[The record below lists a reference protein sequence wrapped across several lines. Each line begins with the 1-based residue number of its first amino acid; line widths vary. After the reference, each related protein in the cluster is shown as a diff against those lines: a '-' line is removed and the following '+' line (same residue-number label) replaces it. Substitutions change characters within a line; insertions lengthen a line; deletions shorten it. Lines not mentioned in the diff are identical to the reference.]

1 MYREE
6 FEIFELAPGLI
17 DPMMP
22 FVYLDSAATMQ
33 RPKQVIEKVS
43 EYYKTLNANPLR
55 GLYKISEQSTRL
67 LNQTRAKVAEYIGAG
82 TDEVIFTKN
91 TTEAINLVANGVREL
106 IGDGKILIS
115 LDSHH
120 SNILPFTERYGE
132 QVLICEDV
140 VVEYM
145 KLKSVGEQSADVK
158 IVALTGLSNVT
169 GNEQIETVQKLRKAG
184 FNGLILL
191 DAAQLIA
198 HRKINLEMLDVDF
211 LAFSGHKIGAPMGIG
226 VLYMRR
232 ELMEKVK
239 PLNYGGEMV
248 DAVEIAEN
256 SREAANKTSDSVI
269 VRADYAFGP
278 QKFEGGT
285 IDMGGV
291 VGLLQAISFWNK
303 NNKGEELFAE
313 TRKLTEYAV
322 EKLSAISDLE
332 LFYGKNG
339 IILFNIKGVHP
350 HDTAQIL
357 SNYGVMVRAG
367 WHCAEP
373 VLTKRKIGPAVRVSL
388 MFYNTKSE
396 INYLVSILGKI
407 RKEMGL

>member
-6 FEIFELAPGLI
+6 FEIFELAPELI

-67 LNQTRAKVAEYIGAG
+67 LNQTRTKVAEYIGAG
-82 TDEVIFTKN
+82 ADEVIFTKN
-91 TTEAINLVANGVREL
+91 ATEAINLVANGVREL

-132 QVLICEDV
+132 RVLICEDV
-140 VVEYM
+140 VTEYM
-145 KLKSVGEQSADVK
+145 KLKSVGEQSTDVK

-169 GNEQIETVQKLRKAG
+169 GNEQIETVQKLRKVG

-211 LAFSGHKIGAPMGIG
+211 LAFSGHKIGALMGIG

>member
-6 FEIFELAPGLI
+6 FEIFELAPELI

-82 TDEVIFTKN
+82 ADEVIFTKN
-91 TTEAINLVANGVREL
+91 ATEAINLVANGVREL
-106 IGDGKILIS
+106 IGNGKILIS

-140 VVEYM
+140 VAEYM

-198 HRKINLEMLDVDF
+198 HRKMNLEMLDVDF

-256 SREAANKTSDSVI
+256 AREEANKTSDPVI

-291 VGLLQAISFWNK
+291 VGLLQAINFWNK

-339 IILFNIKGVHP
+339 IILFNVKGVHP

-396 INYLVSILGKI
+396 INYLASILGKI

>member
-6 FEIFELAPGLI
+6 FEIFELAPELI

-82 TDEVIFTKN
+82 VDEVIFTKN
-91 TTEAINLVANGVREL
+91 TTEAINLVANGIREL

-140 VVEYM
+140 VAEYKRLM
-145 KLKSVGEQSADVK
+145 PEETEGSDVRF
-158 IVALTGLSNVT
+158 VALTGLSNVT

-256 SREAANKTSDSVI
+256 AREEANKTSDPVI

-388 MFYNTKSE
+388 MFYNTRSE
-396 INYLVSILGKI
+396 INYLASILGKI

>member
-6 FEIFELAPGLI
+6 FEIFELAPELI

-67 LNQTRAKVAEYIGAG
+67 LNQTRTKVAEYIGAG
-82 TDEVIFTKN
+82 ADEVIFTKN
-91 TTEAINLVANGVREL
+91 ATEAINLVANGVREL

-132 QVLICEDV
+132 RVLICEDV
-140 VVEYM
+140 VTEYM
-145 KLKSVGEQSADVK
+145 KLKSVGEQSTDVK

-169 GNEQIETVQKLRKAG
+169 GNEQIETVQKLRKVG

-232 ELMEKVK
+232 ELMEKIK

-256 SREAANKTSDSVI
+256 AREEANKTSDPVI

>member
-6 FEIFELAPGLI
+6 FEIFELAPELI

-67 LNQTRAKVAEYIGAG
+67 LNQTRTKVAEYIGAG
-82 TDEVIFTKN
+82 ADEVIFTKN
-91 TTEAINLVANGVREL
+91 ATEAINLVANGVREL

-132 QVLICEDV
+132 RVLICEDV
-140 VVEYM
+140 VTEYM
-145 KLKSVGEQSADVK
+145 KLKSVGEQSTDVK

-169 GNEQIETVQKLRKAG
+169 GNEQIETVQKLRKVG

-339 IILFNIKGVHP
+339 IILFNVNGVHP

-388 MFYNTKSE
+388 MFYNTRSE
-396 INYLVSILGKI
+396 INYLASILGKI

>member
-6 FEIFELAPGLI
+6 FEIFELAPELI

-67 LNQTRAKVAEYIGAG
+67 LNQTRTKVAEYIGAG
-82 TDEVIFTKN
+82 ADEVIFTKN

-106 IGDGKILIS
+106 IGNGKILIS

-140 VVEYM
+140 VAEYKRLM
-145 KLKSVGEQSADVK
+145 PEETEGSDVRF
-158 IVALTGLSNVT
+158 VALTGLSNVT

-198 HRKINLEMLDVDF
+198 HQKINLEMLDVDF

-226 VLYMRR
+226 ALYMRR

-248 DAVEIAEN
+248 DAVEIADN
-256 SREAANKTSDSVI
+256 AREAVNKTSDPVM

-291 VGLLQAISFWNK
+291 VGLLQAIKFWNK
-303 NNKGEELFAE
+303 SNKGEELFAE

-339 IILFNIKGVHP
+339 IILFNIRGVHP

-357 SNYGVMVRAG
+357 SNYGVMVRTG

-388 MFYNTKSE
+388 MFYNTRSE
-396 INYLVSILGKI
+396 INYLASILGKI

>member
-6 FEIFELAPGLI
+6 FEIFELAPELI

-67 LNQTRAKVAEYIGAG
+67 LNQTRTKVAEYIGAG
-82 TDEVIFTKN
+82 ADEVIFTKN
-91 TTEAINLVANGVREL
+91 TTEAINLVANGIREL
-106 IGDGKILIS
+106 VGDGKILIS

-140 VVEYM
+140 VTEYKRLM
-145 KLKSVGEQSADVK
+145 PEETEGSDVRF
-158 IVALTGLSNVT
+158 VALTGLSNVT

-248 DAVEIAEN
+248 NAVEIAEN
-256 SREAANKTSDSVI
+256 AREAANKTSDPVM

-291 VGLLQAISFWNK
+291 VGLLQAIKFWNK
-303 NNKGEELFAE
+303 NNKDEELFAE

-322 EKLSAISDLE
+322 GKLSAISDLE
-332 LFYGKNG
+332 LFHGKNG

-388 MFYNTKSE
+388 MFYNTRSE

>member
-6 FEIFELAPGLI
+6 FEIFELAPELI

-67 LNQTRAKVAEYIGAG
+67 LNQTRTKVAEYIGAG
-82 TDEVIFTKN
+82 ADEVIFTKN

-248 DAVEIAEN
+248 NAVEIAEN
-256 SREAANKTSDSVI
+256 AREAANKTSDPVM

-291 VGLLQAISFWNK
+291 VGLLQAIKFWNK
-303 NNKGEELFAE
+303 NNKDEELFAE

-322 EKLSAISDLE
+322 GKLSAISDLE
-332 LFYGKNG
+332 LFHGKNG

-388 MFYNTKSE
+388 MFYNTRSE

>member
-6 FEIFELAPGLI
+6 FEIFELAPELI

-67 LNQTRAKVAEYIGAG
+67 LNQTRTKVAEYIGAG
-82 TDEVIFTKN
+82 ADEVIFTKN
-91 TTEAINLVANGVREL
+91 ATEAINLVANGVKEL

-140 VVEYM
+140 VTEYM
-145 KLKSVGEQSADVK
+145 KLKSVGEQSTDVK

-169 GNEQIETVQKLRKAG
+169 GNEQIETVQKLRKVG